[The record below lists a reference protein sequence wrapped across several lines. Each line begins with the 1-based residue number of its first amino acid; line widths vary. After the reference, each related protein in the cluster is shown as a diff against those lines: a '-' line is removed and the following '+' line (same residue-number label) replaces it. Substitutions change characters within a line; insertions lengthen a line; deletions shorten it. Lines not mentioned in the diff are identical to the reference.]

1 MLTLLDGVG
10 LALLLAH
17 WLHSLT
23 RLLDCLLWQLKLNRR
38 RTILSRLQIISN
50 ASSAV
55 LKRVFS
61 LCGTPRWIIAM
72 LTPKCWYELTRRG
85 FLTPPDCLVIIW
97 CQLLLHI
104 SVLLV
109 LLQRNPQDFIV
120 PINSFSVR
128 PPTLLIALS
137 QCPKTNYKGLIDKG
151 INLSLLNRQ
160 LNRVYTLLFL
170 REICLYTTLKPFG
183 VLLSL
188 TRPYNP

>member
-1 MLTLLDGVG
+1 MLLIGIITPYYS
-10 LALLLAH
+10 H
-17 WLHSLT
+17 TEWSLELT
-23 RLLDCLLWQLKLNRR
+23 GKPW
-38 RTILSRLQIISN
+38 IASRLCSRYIN
-50 ASSAV
+50 TGFLFMWNSSKGIAV
-55 LKRVFS
+55 LP
-61 LCGTPRWIIAM
+61 L
-72 LTPKCWYELTRRG
+72 LCWYELTRRG

-109 LLQRNPQDFIV
+109 MLQRNPQDFIV

-128 PPTLLIALS
+128 PPTLLIALC